1 MTVILES
8 LHIESVDLE
17 GQGLSHHEG
26 KVIFVEN
33 ALLGEQV
40 DVEITRSKASYAKGR
55 AIAWHRSSPQRVLPG
70 CEFFGVCGGCAMQH
84 IEPAAQLAI
93 KQRVLEDNLWHLA
106 RLKPEYVL
114 APLDGPAWGYRTRAR
129 LTARWVEKKGGM
141 LVGFHE
147 RKSSYVAVMNSC
159 RVLHP
164 RLSELLMPMRELLA
178 ELTIAKRIP
187 QLEVALG
194 ETAVSDDISPSMA
207 RENSS
212 IVWVIRILEPLTVR
226 DEEKLRA
233 FADRWHVQFWLQPG
247 GPATA
252 SPFYPTESRLSYYL
266 SEFSLEMP
274 FSPVDFTQVN
284 PAMNQVMV
292 RRALGLL
299 QAQATD
305 RVADFFCGLG
315 NFTLPAARF
324 AQKVVG
330 FEGSPSLTQRAME
343 NARLH
348 QLDDRVTF
356 LNANLFDIDPQW
368 LIAQGQFDR
377 VLLDPPREG
386 ALALC
391 QAYRSIACELGRADF
406 LPKRIVYVSCNPAT
420 LARDAAILVHEGGWQ
435 LKASGVI
442 NMFVHTAHVE
452 SITVF
457 ERPQSPDNKKS
468 P

>member
-1 MTVILES
+1 
-8 LHIESVDLE
+8 
-17 GQGLSHHEG
+17 
-26 KVIFVEN
+26 
-33 ALLGEQV
+33 
-40 DVEITRSKASYAKGR
+40 
-55 AIAWHRSSPQRVLPG
+55 
-70 CEFFGVCGGCAMQH
+70 
-84 IEPAAQLAI
+84 
-93 KQRVLEDNLWHLA
+93 
-106 RLKPEYVL
+106 
-114 APLDGPAWGYRTRAR
+114 
-129 LTARWVEKKGGM
+129 
-141 LVGFHE
+141 
-147 RKSSYVAVMNSC
+147 
-159 RVLHP
+159 
-164 RLSELLMPMRELLA
+164 
-178 ELTIAKRIP
+178 
-187 QLEVALG
+187 
-194 ETAVSDDISPSMA
+194 
-207 RENSS
+207 
-212 IVWVIRILEPLTVR
+212 
-226 DEEKLRA
+226 
-233 FADRWHVQFWLQPG
+233 
-247 GPATA
+247 
-252 SPFYPTESRLSYYL
+252 
-266 SEFSLEMP
+266 MP

-420 LARDAAILVHEGGWQ
+420 LARDAAVLVHEGGWQ

-452 SITVF
+452 SIAVF
-457 ERPQSPDNKKS
+457 ERPQSPDHKKS